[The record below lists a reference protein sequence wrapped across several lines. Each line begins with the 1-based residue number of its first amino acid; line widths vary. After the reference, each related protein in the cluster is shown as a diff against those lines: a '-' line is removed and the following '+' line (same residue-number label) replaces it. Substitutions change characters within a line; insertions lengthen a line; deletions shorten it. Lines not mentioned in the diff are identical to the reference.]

1 MGKKKPVGDADIK
14 RLKSKIAERVGATEK
29 ALGDT
34 PLRSLRKRLKR
45 AQRKRRALA
54 VRLAHAR
61 GKKSEAK
68 PAAAAAS

>member
-1 MGKKKPVGDADIK
+1 MGKKKSVGEADIT
-14 RLKSKIAERVGATEK
+14 RLKSKIAERVPATEK

-34 PLRSLRKRLKR
+34 ALRSLRKRLKR

>member
-1 MGKKKPVGDADIK
+1 MGKKKSVGEGDIT
-14 RLKSKIAERVGATEK
+14 RLKSKIAERVTATEK

-34 PLRSLRKRLKR
+34 ALRSLRKRLKR

-68 PAAAAAS
+68 PAAAAG

>member
-1 MGKKKPVGDADIK
+1 MRKKQSVGDGDIT
-14 RLKSKIAERVGATEK
+14 RLKSKIAERVAGTEK

-34 PLRSLRKRLKR
+34 ALRSLRKRLKR

-68 PAAAAAS
+68 PAAAAG

>member
-1 MGKKKPVGDADIK
+1 MGKKKSVGEGDIT
-14 RLKSKIAERVGATEK
+14 RLKSKIAERVPATEK

-34 PLRSLRKRLKR
+34 ALRSLRKRLKR

-68 PAAAAAS
+68 PAAAAS

>member
-1 MGKKKPVGDADIK
+1 MGKKKSVGDGDIK
-14 RLKSKIAERVGATEK
+14 RLKSKIAERVPATEK
-29 ALGDT
+29 VLGDT
-34 PLRSLRKRLKR
+34 ALRSLRKRLKR
-45 AQRKRRALA
+45 AQRKQRALA

>member
-1 MGKKKPVGDADIK
+1 MGKKKSVDDGDIT
-14 RLKSKIAERVGATEK
+14 RLKSKIAERAAVTEK
-29 ALGDT
+29 TLGNVT
-34 PLRSLRKRLKR
+34 LRSLRKRLKR

-68 PAAAAAS
+68 PAAAAG

>member
-1 MGKKKPVGDADIK
+1 MGKKKPVGDGDIK
-14 RLKSKIAERVGATEK
+14 RLKSKIAERVPPTEK

-34 PLRSLRKRLKR
+34 ALRSLRKRLKR

>member
-1 MGKKKPVGDADIK
+1 MGKKKSVGDGDIT
-14 RLKSKIAERVGATEK
+14 RLKSKIAERVPATEK
-29 ALGDT
+29 ALGDAA
-34 PLRSLRKRLKR
+34 LRSLRKRLKR

>member
-1 MGKKKPVGDADIK
+1 MGKKKSVGEADIT
-14 RLKSKIAERVGATEK
+14 RLKSKIAERVPATEK

-34 PLRSLRKRLKR
+34 ALRSLRKRLKR

-61 GKKSEAK
+61 GKKTESK
-68 PAAAAAS
+68 PAAAAS

>member
-1 MGKKKPVGDADIK
+1 MGKKKSVGEGDIT
-14 RLKSKIAERVGATEK
+14 RLKSKIAERVPATEK

-34 PLRSLRKRLKR
+34 ALRSLRKRLKR

-54 VRLAHAR
+54 VRLVHAR

-68 PAAAAAS
+68 PAAAAS